1 MSIFDEGLV
10 SLETLYRDNTG
21 RRDPVWQKWG
31 RQWADCKPLAM
42 DKFQSWLQQHG
53 RF

>member
-21 RRDPVWQKWG
+21 RRDPVWQV
-31 RQWADCKPLAM
+31 LAQE
-42 DKFQSWLQQHG
+42 DF
-53 RF
+53 